1 MWVLGNLRRWLDY
14 FSSLFFIPFKFTFKY
29 VAALLY
35 FIWPKR
41 ETNIINFLKRLL
53 GGKKKPG
60 FGQPQAQQ
68 SPQPQPAA
76 LGKGQKQ
83 QQQQQPAGSKGP
95 KKTGVSACY
104 HGEMCVVPMV
114 TLVVAKIC
122 D

>member
-1 MWVLGNLRRWLDY
+1 MWVLSNLRRWLVY
-14 FSSLFFIPFKFTFKY
+14 FPSSLFIPFKFSLKY
-29 VAALLY
+29 VAAVLY

-41 ETNIINFLKRLL
+41 EVNFLKRLL

-68 SPQPQPAA
+68 SPQPQ

-83 QQQQQPAGSKGP
+83 QQQQQPAGKGP

>member
-1 MWVLGNLRRWLDY
+1 MWVLSNLRRWLVY
-14 FSSLFFIPFKFTFKY
+14 FPSSFFIPFKFTLKY
-29 VAALLY
+29 VAAVLY

-41 ETNIINFLKRLL
+41 EVNFLKRLL

-83 QQQQQPAGSKGP
+83 QQQQQQQPASKGP
-95 KKTGVSACY
+95 KKTGVSARY

-114 TLVVAKIC
+114 TLVIAKIC

>member
-1 MWVLGNLRRWLDY
+1 MMWVLSNLRRWLVY
-14 FSSLFFIPFKFTFKY
+14 FPSSLFIPFKFSLKY
-29 VAALLY
+29 VAAVLY

-41 ETNIINFLKRLL
+41 EVNFLKRLL

-83 QQQQQPAGSKGP
+83 QQQQQQQPAGKGP

>member
-1 MWVLGNLRRWLDY
+1 M
-14 FSSLFFIPFKFTFKY
+14 
-29 VAALLY
+29 
-35 FIWPKR
+35 
-41 ETNIINFLKRLL
+41 KRLL

-68 SPQPQPAA
+68 SPQSQPAA

-83 QQQQQPAGSKGP
+83 QQQPTGKGP
-95 KKTGVSACY
+95 KKTGVSARY
-104 HGEMCVVPMV
+104 HGGMCVVPMV